1 MLPGLPAPVLVAVDK
16 IGEVADQPELHGQM
30 KNILAKNQNDGTL
43 LGLINYLKTQFKE
56 VTGSEKLISE
66 WCFDSLNKRPVCTG
80 RFVLG

>member
-43 LGLINYLKTQFKE
+43 LGLINYLKTQFQE
-56 VTGSEKLISE
+56 VMGTQKLTSE
-66 WCFDSLNKRPVCTG
+66 
-80 RFVLG
+80 